1 MWPNVGPIPRRQNAS
16 WAGAPRAICV
26 LCAKTPGA
34 GSFKIPTDLQRRD
47 AMSEWTEIIDGLTDH
62 LTLLRELGERTVS
75 LDPELLRALGTRSAG
90 GRVRVAA
97 APVAPQRPAS
107 ASAPRSA
114 ASTAPVA
121 SVSRTP
127 EQRRQALDEIAAR
140 IETCEACD
148 LYKQRNRCVPG
159 QGNPCAPDVMFIGEA
174 PGADE
179 DREGLAFI
187 GAAGQFLTK
196 MIEAMGYTRDDV
208 FIANICKCRP
218 PNNRTPVT
226 DEMRTCLPFQ
236 RDQIRSVQPNH
247 CAAGRHR
254 YSRPV
259 GDAGRCLAHTR
270 GLDPLRGDPRD
281 ADLSPRVHS
290 ALRVSRR
297 CRRAQARQDRG
308 LARAQTCA
316 RTTRTHT
323 AAR

>member
-1 MWPNVGPIPRRQNAS
+1 
-16 WAGAPRAICV
+16 
-26 LCAKTPGA
+26 
-34 GSFKIPTDLQRRD
+34 
-47 AMSEWTEIIDGLTDH
+47 MSEWTEIIDGLTDH

-90 GRVRVAA
+90 GRARVAA

-114 ASTAPVA
+114 ASTAPAA

-140 IETCEACD
+140 IEACEACG

-159 QGNPCAPDVMFIGEA
+159 QGNPCTPDVMFIGEA

-179 DREGLAFI
+179 DREGLAFV

-196 MIEAMGYTRDDV
+196 MIVAMGYTRDDV

-226 DEMRTCLPFQ
+226 DEMRTCLPFL
-236 RDQIRSVQPNH
+236 RDQIRIVQPKTIVLLGGT
-247 CAAGRHR
+247 AIRGLLATQAGV
-254 YSRPV
+254 SRIQGVWTHYEGIPV
-259 GDAGRCLAHTR
+259 MPTYHPAYILRFESAGDATGLKRAKTEVWRALKLVLAQLGRT
-270 GLDPLRGDPRD
+270 PP
-281 ADLSPRVHS
+281 PV
-290 ALRVSRR
+290 
-297 CRRAQARQDRG
+297 RAKKK
-308 LARAQTCA
+308 
-316 RTTRTHT
+316 
-323 AAR
+323 